1 MDYAIFIDKVNGLSR
16 DDEFKFT
23 YKSKEYKFKC
33 FDKSERFGDSFSVSN
48 GIYSSMNVDKITKQ
62 YVTLYDYNMMSQR
75 TTQNGHDS
83 YNAFRAAFEL
93 LNFHGNPVVL
103 HNAKSSFEKSD
114 NRKSRPRQLVRSI
127 LLSLL

>member
-75 TTQNGHDS
+75 TTYKMAIDEIELVVEARVDVPG
-83 YNAFRAAFEL
+83 FEGTMEAL
-93 LNFHGNPVVL
+93 
-103 HNAKSSFEKSD
+103 D
-114 NRKSRPRQLVRSI
+114 NLSI
-127 LLSLL
+127 IQ

>member
-33 FDKSERFGDSFSVSN
+33 FDKSERFGDSFAVSN

-75 TTQNGHDS
+75 TTYKMAIDEIELVVEARVDVPG
-83 YNAFRAAFEL
+83 FEGTMEAL
-93 LNFHGNPVVL
+93 
-103 HNAKSSFEKSD
+103 D
-114 NRKSRPRQLVRSI
+114 NLSI
-127 LLSLL
+127 IK